1 MGDLVATA
9 VVAHQPMVMV
19 PDGVRVALGGTGAD
33 TTLVEPGYRLLRER
47 FSDLGVDTL
56 VILDTHWFTTT
67 EHVIAGAAHFTGRYT
82 SDEMPRNICDLPYD
96 FPGAPNLAAAWH
108 AVGKER
114 GLHTLNATTPSLP
127 RHYPTINL
135 VHHLRTTEAVL
146 SAGTVQTGVPA
157 DFLAFGA
164 ALGEAV
170 SRVEGRVAVLASGG
184 MSHRFWPLTEIR
196 DHFGYDPAHVI
207 SDEARSMDRR
217 ILARW
222 RDGDH
227 AAVLGLVDDYRA
239 RCHPEGGFGHY
250 LMALGAMGGAACRAR
265 GAQLSDYENAV
276 GTGQVHVLFE
286 LTGDEARPGPGVD
299 RDHREVEA

>member
-1 MGDLVATA
+1 MGELVATA

-19 PDGVRVALGGTGAD
+19 PEEVRVALGGTGAD
-33 TTLVEPGYRLLRER
+33 TTLVEPGYRLLRDR

-56 VILDTHWFTTT
+56 VILDTHWYTTT
-67 EHVIAGAAHFTGRYT
+67 EHVIAGAEHFSGRYT

-96 FPGAPNLAAAWH
+96 FPGAPELAAAWH
-108 AVGKER
+108 SVGKER

-135 VHHLRTTEAVL
+135 VHHLRTSEAVL
-146 SAGTVQTGVPA
+146 SAGIVQTA
-157 DFLAFGA
+157 ASTDFLAFGA

-170 SRVEGRVAVLASGG
+170 RRVDGRVAVLASGG
-184 MSHRFWPLTEIR
+184 MSHRFWPLNEIR

-207 SDEARSMDRR
+207 SDEAREMDQR
-217 ILARW
+217 ILALW

-250 LMALGAMGGAACRAR
+250 LMALGAMGGASCRAT
-265 GAQLSDYENAV
+265 GEQLSEYENAV

-286 LTGDEARPGPGVD
+286 LTGDDAGHEAGADHD
-299 RDHREVEA
+299 RNEVEA